1 MTLKGKSGRA
11 TIRDV
16 AEQAGV
22 SVGTVSR
29 VLNDKSV
36 SARVLEAVNAAIKN
50 MGYTPN
56 AIAQSMRTKSTRAV
70 GLVVNDIS
78 NPLFSGIA
86 KGLDDFLSANDYS
99 LFIASTN
106 NDPRRE
112 RIIIE
117 SLKQR
122 RVDGLAIAVSDERD
136 KDITSILRGVEF
148 PIVLLDR
155 DLDISAD
162 SVCDDHASGMKK
174 ALRYLF
180 DLGHEDIAL
189 ITGDDSIR
197 PSRERA
203 LGFRDAFTELNKQVN
218 EERVIQGR
226 FDSLFGY
233 EEACKL
239 FSCEQRPSAIIAGG
253 NQILSGILR
262 AIRQFRISIPDDL
275 SLISC
280 DEVDLAALMN
290 PPITVIS
297 RDIGRVGQLAGELLI
312 RRMDG
317 DDLQYISRQFITTE
331 LVVRES
337 CTRLQSIA

>member
-1 MTLKGKSGRA
+1 MITKTHKKRA

-16 AEQAGV
+16 AAHAGV

-29 VLNDKSV
+29 VLNGKSV
-36 SARVLEAVNAAIKN
+36 SNRVLELVNSSIQSLR
-50 MGYTPN
+50 YTPN
-56 AIAQSMRTKSTRAV
+56 AVAQSMRTKTTRAI

-86 KGLDDFLSANDYS
+86 KGLDDYLSEHEYS
-99 LFIASTN
+99 LFISSTN

-122 RVDGLAIAVSDERD
+122 RVDGLAIAVSDESD
-136 KDITSILRGVEF
+136 EAVKAILRSVEF
-148 PIVLLDR
+148 PVVLLDR
-155 DLDISAD
+155 EMDIVAD
-162 SVCDDHASGMKK
+162 RVCDDHASGMRK

-189 ITGDDSIR
+189 IAGDDSVR

-203 LGFRDAFTELNKQVN
+203 KGYRLAFQQTGRSVP
-218 EERVIQGR
+218 EERIVQGQMN
-226 FDSLFGY
+226 SLFGY
-233 EEACKL
+233 EQACRL
-239 FSCEQRPSAIIAGG
+239 FGNDQRPTAIIAGG
-253 NQILSGILR
+253 NQILAGILR
-262 AIRQFRISIPDDL
+262 AVREFDVKIPGDL

-280 DEVDLAALMN
+280 DEVDLAALMD

-297 RDIGRVGQLAGELLI
+297 RDIARVGQLSAELLLRQI
-312 RRMDG
+312 DAENG
-317 DDLQYISRQFITTE
+317 VPSTLQTVPTE
-331 LVVRES
+331 LFVRES
-337 CTRLQSIA
+337 CTRLL

>member
-1 MTLKGKSGRA
+1 MVSKTTGKRA
-11 TIRDV
+11 TIRNV
-16 AEQAGV
+16 ATAAGV
-22 SVGTVSR
+22 SIGTVSR

-36 SARVLEAVNAAIKN
+36 SNHVLEVVNRAIKDL
-50 MGYTPN
+50 GYAPN
-56 AIAQSMRTKSTRAV
+56 AIAQSMRTNSTRAV

-86 KGLDDFLSANDYS
+86 KGLDKILSAIDYS
-99 LFIASTN
+99 LLIANTD

-112 RIIIE
+112 RVIIE

-122 RVDGLAIAVSDERD
+122 RVDGLAIAVADEGD
-136 KDITSILRGVEF
+136 DNIKSILQNVEF
-148 PIVLLDR
+148 PIILLDR
-155 DLDISAD
+155 ELDIRAD
-162 SVCDDHASGMKK
+162 SVCDDHANGMKK

-189 ITGDDSIR
+189 ITGDDSVR

-203 LGFRDAFTELNKQVN
+203 LGYRDAFREFGRVVN
-218 EERVIQGR
+218 ENWILQGR
-226 FDSLFGY
+226 MNSLFGY
-233 EEACKL
+233 EEAVRLLEGDK
-239 FSCEQRPSAIIAGG
+239 RPTAIIAGS
-253 NQILSGILR
+253 NLILPGVLR
-262 AIRQFRISIPDDL
+262 AIRQLNLSIPEDL

-297 RDIGRVGQLAGELLI
+297 RDISLIGQLAAEQLL
-312 RRMDG
+312 RRIDNSAG
-317 DDLQYISRQFITTE
+317 SAVSRQSLPTE

-337 CTRLQSIA
+337 CTRLRT

>member
-1 MTLKGKSGRA
+1 MVSKVTKKRA

-16 AEQAGV
+16 AAQAGV

-29 VLNDKSV
+29 VLNDRSV
-36 SARVLEAVNAAIKN
+36 SNRVLELVNVAIQDL
-50 MGYTPN
+50 GYSPN
-56 AIAQSMRTKSTRAV
+56 AVAQSMRTKTTRAI

-78 NPLFSGIA
+78 NPLFSAIA
-86 KGLDDFLSANDYS
+86 KGLDDYLSDNDYS
-99 LFIASTN
+99 LLIASTN
-106 NDPRRE
+106 NDSRRE
-112 RIIIE
+112 RVIIE

-122 RVDGLAIAVSDERD
+122 RVDGLAIAVSNEGDEGI
-136 KDITSILRGVEF
+136 KSILRNVEF

-155 DLDISAD
+155 ELDISAD

-180 DLGHEDIAL
+180 DMGHEDIAL
-189 ITGDDSIR
+189 ITGDNTVR

-203 LGFRDAFTELNKQVN
+203 LGYRDAYQELGKSVA
-218 EERVIQGR
+218 ETRILQGKLS
-226 FDSLFGY
+226 SLFGY

-239 FSCEQRPSAIIAGG
+239 LESDCRPTAIIAGG
-253 NQILSGILR
+253 NQILAGILR
-262 AIRQFRISIPDDL
+262 AIRQYRISIPDDL

-297 RDIGRVGQLAGELLI
+297 RDITRVGQLAAEILLRRIDGE
-312 RRMDG
+312 DSQG
-317 DDLQYISRQFITTE
+317 SSRQFIPTE

-337 CTRLQSIA
+337 CARLP

>member
-1 MTLKGKSGRA
+1 MADKTTSSPP

-16 AEQAGV
+16 AAQAGV

-29 VLNDKSV
+29 VLNGKSV
-36 SARVLEAVNAAIKN
+36 SNRVLALVNTAIQKL
-50 MGYTPN
+50 GYSPN
-56 AIAQSMRTKSTRAV
+56 AVAQSMRTKSTRAV
-70 GLVVNDIS
+70 GLIINDIS

-86 KGLDDFLSANDYS
+86 KSLDDCLSENEYS
-99 LFIASTN
+99 LLIASTN
-106 NDPRRE
+106 NDSRRE
-112 RIIIE
+112 RVIVE

-122 RVDGLAIAVSDERD
+122 RVDGLVIAVTDERD
-136 KDITSILRGVEF
+136 EGIKSVLRNVEF

-162 SVCDDHASGMKK
+162 SIWDEHASGMKK

-180 DLGHEDIAL
+180 DLGHQDVAL

-197 PSRERA
+197 PGRERA
-203 LGFRDAFTELNKQVN
+203 RGFREAFKENGRQVPEN
-218 EERVIQGR
+218 RVIQGR
-226 FDSLFGY
+226 LNSQFGY
-233 EEACKL
+233 EEASRL
-239 FSCEQRPSAIIAGG
+239 FESSNRPSAVIAGG

-262 AIRQFRISIPDDL
+262 AIRQRNIRVPEDL

-280 DEVDLAALMN
+280 DEVDIAALMD

-297 RDIGRVGQLAGELLI
+297 RDIVQVGQAAANILL
-312 RRMDG
+312 RRING
-317 DDLQYISRQFITTE
+317 DVSNSHSRQFIATE

-337 CTRLQSIA
+337 CAPLH